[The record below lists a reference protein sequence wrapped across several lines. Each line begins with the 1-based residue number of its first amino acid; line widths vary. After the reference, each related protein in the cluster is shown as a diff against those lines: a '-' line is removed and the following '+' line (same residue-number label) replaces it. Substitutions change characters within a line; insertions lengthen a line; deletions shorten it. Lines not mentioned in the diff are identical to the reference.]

1 MVVSSWQGRHPPAPS
16 PPRRL
21 LTSCCQNF
29 ASPSSLSSPWGS
41 RNETR
46 GHPSPG
52 REQIPGPWGR
62 DRSPRDLLPSWELEG
77 SGGRGGNAG
86 GGGQGRDRTGVLVA
100 QRVPACGRC
109 SEAGTPPEPPLP
121 VRCSGPGASGGRRFP
136 ASSGSAGPSWDWEGG
151 AEASEGPIISP
162 AKAGV
167 SHSSGHQLIPDPFP
181 GWK

>member
-1 MVVSSWQGRHPPAPS
+1 MKPAATPRQAGTRSWDLGDGTAAPG
-16 PPRRL
+16 
-21 LTSCCQNF
+21 T
-29 ASPSSLSSPWGS
+29 SSPRGS
-41 RNETR
+41 WKGAGDGAET
-46 GHPSPG
+46 PG
-52 REQIPGPWGR
+52 EGDR
-62 DRSPRDLLPSWELEG
+62 DG
-77 SGGRGGNAG
+77 
-86 GGGQGRDRTGVLVA
+86 DRTGVLVA